1 MNIIKN
7 FLPENTDKKIYAV
20 MSVENYKEITIDE
33 MVIPINYTI
42 IDDMA
47 KIQLDKVFLKEDK
60 DIDITFKCK
69 YKSNP
74 KKTGEYTLTY
84 TYFQI
89 KEMAELPYSDEYIVI
104 KFEGYTDE
112 EPNGFMQDL
121 EQTMEEITNKQ

>member
-7 FLPENTDKKIYAV
+7 FLPENTNRKIYAV

-47 KIQLDKVFLKEDK
+47 KIQLDKIFLKQDK
-60 DIDITFKCK
+60 EIDITFKCK

-89 KEMAELPYSDEYIVI
+89 KEMAEFPYSNKNIVI